1 MFQLSEI
8 WAAKE
13 QQNNKDAWIEKR
25 KLVTFIARII
35 SGTYEIKS
43 KAKLKI
49 QVIVKYLHHLDTMG
63 LKWEEVH
70 DEFRIQSSRDSRW
83 VDTNTNFNSS

>member
-13 QQNNKDAWIEKR
+13 QQNKKDAWIEKR
-25 KLVTFIARII
+25 KLVTFIARI

-63 LKWEEVH
+63 LKL
-70 DEFRIQSSRDSRW
+70 R
-83 VDTNTNFNSS
+83 